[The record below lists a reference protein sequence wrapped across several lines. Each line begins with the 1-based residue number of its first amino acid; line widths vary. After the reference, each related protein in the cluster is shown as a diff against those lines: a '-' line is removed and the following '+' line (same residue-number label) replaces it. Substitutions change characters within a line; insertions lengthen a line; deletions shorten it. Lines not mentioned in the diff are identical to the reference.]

1 MTEQLKYC
9 LSIIKDLLHKK
20 NFAFVWP
27 FSTPVDAEDLNLPD
41 YHQIIKHP
49 MDLGTVKKKL
59 ENREYATPEEFAS
72 DVRLVFSN
80 CYLYNRPETDV
91 VAMCKKVEQMFEN
104 KYAKMPDEPV
114 TAANDL
120 EPLLPTHSTSKNN
133 GTAHP
138 RKRSRTSS
146 KNPSHLTG
154 SNVSMMPSSDDGRS
168 TDDSSDDEMQINDEQ
183 TLGQLKVLQDQLK
196 RFGDTINQLIQRE
209 NDRLTNRRKRKP
221 KVKRNKTK
229 VRTPRQTSTLP
240 TPISTPVN
248 PLGSANSSL
257 FPPNTFTGTPSS
269 MLPTATRNP
278 QLPTATKKSD
288 SSTLAGLLT
297 PSSTTSSANGS
308 NQFGNM
314 YPGQGLLS
322 DVNPAAKPA
331 VQATKNV
338 TPMTGISAGL
348 SNRGS
353 GKGSRSTGAGAAG
366 PKRTPKK
373 APAQSNANM
382 QSTLSTFDIESEDN
396 SIPMTYE
403 EKRKLSLDIN
413 NLPSDKLGPVVD
425 IIHKREPSL
434 RDSSPDEMEIDF
446 EMLKPSTLRELEAY
460 VNQVLKRKPP
470 RKQPNT
476 SGKEK
481 IKQQFILFFVVFF

>member
-1 MTEQLKYC
+1 
-9 LSIIKDLLHKK
+9 
-20 NFAFVWP
+20 
-27 FSTPVDAEDLNLPD
+27 
-41 YHQIIKHP
+41 
-49 MDLGTVKKKL
+49 
-59 ENREYATPEEFAS
+59 
-72 DVRLVFSN
+72 
-80 CYLYNRPETDV
+80 
-91 VAMCKKVEQMFEN
+91 MFEN

-120 EPLLPTHSTSKNN
+120 EPLLPTHSGSKNN

-154 SNVSMMPSSDDGRS
+154 PNTSMMPSSDDGRS
-168 TDDSSDDEMQINDEQ
+168 TDDSSDDDMQINDEQ
-183 TLGQLKVLQDQLK
+183 TLGQLKILQDQLK

-229 VRTPRQTSTLP
+229 VRTPRQSSTLP

-248 PLGSANSSL
+248 PLGPANASL

-297 PSSTTSSANGS
+297 SSSNGT
-308 NQFGNM
+308 NQLGNM

-322 DVNPAAKPA
+322 DVSPTAKPA

-348 SNRGS
+348 SSRGS
-353 GKGSRSTGAGAAG
+353 GKGSRSTGGAGAAG

-373 APAQSNANM
+373 APAQPNANM
-382 QSTLSTFDIESEDN
+382 QSTLSTFDVESEDN

-425 IIHKREPSL
+425 IIHRREPSL

-460 VNQVLKRKPP
+460 VNQVLKRKQP

-481 IKQQFILFFVVFF
+481 IKQKFIVVFSFLLLQIEKSAAKTSSAGKF